1 MAHRKDKMWAF
12 DFMRERDTSP
22 IDLVT
27 RRYPRVAIVKPY
39 ESCPQICVYCQR
51 NWEITSPSWS
61 RPRLLWRRL
70 RRHWIGF

>member
-1 MAHRKDKMWAF
+1 MGL

-22 IDLVT
+22 IDLIT

-51 NWEITSPSWS
+51 NWEISSPLMASALA
-61 RPRLLWRRL
+61 PMEKIEAA
-70 RRHWIGF
+70 IGLVL